1 MTKNIL
7 LFSLIILTFFSCKR
21 YLPGFDFKLFDNT
34 DAEKLADAVKNE
46 DLNDIERIVKE
57 NKTLIDFHDP
67 KFGHTLLMLAVAND
81 LEKSTEKLLEL
92 GADPNKKSIQ
102 IGNLSAETTTP
113 MFIACSK
120 IYKKNFCDTTILK
133 MLIDY
138 GGDINAYFMVK
149 FVNADYETKETLFTE
164 VTKSDCL
171 PVIKLLI
178 NSGIDINDYSY
189 ENGHGPI
196 TNTILLDNLD
206 VLKFLIIEK
215 KIKIPNYVF
224 VRHAYKNDPR
234 VELTLEEFLN
244 EQKYDVDSDN
254 YRIRKEILEYLK
266 NN

>member
-1 MTKNIL
+1 MMKNIL
-7 LFSLIILTFFSCKR
+7 FSLTILTFFSCEC

-46 DLNDIERIVKE
+46 DLDDIERIVKE

-81 LEKSTEKLLEL
+81 LEKSTGKLLEL

-102 IGNLSAETTTP
+102 IGNLSAEITTP

-120 IYKKNFCDTTILK
+120 YYKKNFCDTTILN
-133 MLIDY
+133 MLIKH
-138 GGDINAYFMVK
+138 GGNVNTNRIVK
-149 FVNADYETKETLFTE
+149 FLGADYETKETLLTE
-164 VTKSDCL
+164 ASNFDCL
-171 PVIKLLI
+171 PVIELLI

-189 ENGHGPI
+189 ENGYGPI
-196 TNTILLDNLD
+196 SRAIIQDNLKI
-206 VLKFLIIEK
+206 LKYLIFEK
-215 KIKIPNYVF
+215 KIKIPDYVY

-234 VELTLEEFLN
+234 EELTIQELLN
-244 EQKYDVDSDN
+244 EKKYDVDSEN
-254 YRIRKEILEYLK
+254 YKIRKEILEYLK

>member
-1 MTKNIL
+1 MMKNI
-7 LFSLIILTFFSCKR
+7 LFSLIILTFFSCES

-57 NKTLIDFHDP
+57 NKSLIDFHDP

-102 IGNLSAETTTP
+102 IGNLSAEITTP

-120 IYKKNFCDTTILK
+120 YYKKNFCDTTILN
-133 MLIDY
+133 MLIKS
-138 GGDINAYFMVK
+138 GGD
-149 FVNADYETKETLFTE
+149 VNAFRIEKSINEDYEVKETLFTE
-164 VTKSDCL
+164 ATKSDCL
-171 PVIKLLI
+171 PMIKLLI
-178 NSGIDINDYSY
+178 NSCIDINDYSY
-189 ENGHGPI
+189 ENGRGPI
-196 TNTILLDNLD
+196 TNTILLDNLNI
-206 VLKFLIIEK
+206 LKFLIFEK
-215 KIKIPNYVF
+215 NIKIPQYVF

-234 VELTLEEFLN
+234 EELTIEEFLN
-244 EQKYDVDSDN
+244 EQKYDVDSEN
-254 YRIRKEILEYLK
+254 YKIRKEILEYLK

>member
-1 MTKNIL
+1 MKRNV
-7 LFSLIILTFFSCKR
+7 LFCLIILTFYSCES

-34 DAEKLADAVKNE
+34 EAVKLAEAVKNE
-46 DLNDIERIVKE
+46 NLNDIERIAKK
-57 NKTLIDFHDP
+57 NKTLLDFHDP
-67 KFGHTLLMLAVAND
+67 KFGHTLLMLAVANN
-81 LEKSTEKLLEL
+81 LKKSTKKLLEL
-92 GADPNKKSIQ
+92 GADPNKKSTPIE
-102 IGNLSAETTTP
+102 NLSVDIDTP

-133 MLIDY
+133 MLIKY
-138 GGDINAYFMVK
+138 GGDVNAHRIVK
-149 FVNADYETKETLFTE
+149 FVNADYKIKETLFTE
-164 VTKSDCL
+164 ATKSDCL
-171 PVIKLLI
+171 PVIELLI

-196 TNTILLDNLD
+196 VNTIIQDNLRI
-206 VLKFLIIEK
+206 LKFLIIEK

-234 VELTLEEFLN
+234 VELTLDEFLN

-254 YRIRKEILEYLK
+254 FRIRNEILEYLK